1 MVSKAFD
8 RDVEREGLEFAQSLK
23 QKMLPKDILAMY
35 EALEK
40 EHAIVE
46 TKISVMRSL
55 FIRVLDDEFQKEE
68 SSMPAPMSHIG

>member
-1 MVSKAFD
+1 
-8 RDVEREGLEFAQSLK
+8 
-23 QKMLPKDILAMY
+23 MY
-35 EALEK
+35 KALEK